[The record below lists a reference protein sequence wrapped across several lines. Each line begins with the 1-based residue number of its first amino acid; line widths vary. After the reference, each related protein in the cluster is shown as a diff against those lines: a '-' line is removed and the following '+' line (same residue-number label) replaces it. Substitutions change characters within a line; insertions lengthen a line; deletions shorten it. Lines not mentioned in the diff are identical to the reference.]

1 MKARFLGLD
10 LAWKPNNPSGLA
22 AIDEAGTL
30 LDVNTCLRSDDQ
42 VLAWIGDHLGER
54 GALAIDMPTIVRN
67 PTGRRPCE
75 CCVAAD
81 FHRHDAGPYPANTG
95 LDAFVN
101 GGRAHDLLGKLGER
115 VTHTTQVAAR
125 DPRTVAFE
133 TFPHAAAVRLFALDK
148 IKKYKKK
155 RREWDLVLTQWAE
168 YRALLDTLRDKSPP
182 LLLDDEKLPPSVTKV
197 RYKRWDDA
205 IDAVVCAYVA
215 AFVWTHGS
223 QSSMVRVYGDMA
235 TGHIVIPAGPAP
247 VKAPPDGYRA
257 AVEPVISGPSL
268 RTRENHTWP
277 QPKTVNRS

>member
-1 MKARFLGLD
+1 VKARFLGLD

-42 VLAWIGDHLGER
+42 VLTWIGEHLGDR
-54 GALAIDMPTIVRN
+54 GAVAIDMPTIVRN

-75 CCVAAD
+75 CAVAAD
-81 FHRHDAGPYPANTG
+81 FHRHDAGPYPANTE
-95 LDAFVN
+95 LDPFVG
-101 GGRAHDLLGKLGER
+101 GGRAHHLIAELGEC

-133 TFPHAAAVRLFALDK
+133 TFPHAAAVRLFNLDK

-155 RREWDLVLTQWAE
+155 RRAWDFVLAEWAG
-168 YRALLDTLRDKSPP
+168 YRALLETLRDKDPP
-182 LLLDDEKLPPSVTKV
+182 LQLDDGKLPRTVTKV

-215 AFVWTHGS
+215 AFVWTHGT
-223 QSSMVRVYGDMA
+223 QSPMVRVYGDMES
-235 TGHIVIPAGPAP
+235 GHIVIPAGAAP
-247 VKAPPDGYRA
+247 VKAPPSGYRA
-257 AVEPVISGPSL
+257 AVEPVVPGPSL
-268 RTRENHTWP
+268 RTRENRT
-277 QPKTVNRS
+277 

>member
-1 MKARFLGLD
+1 VKARFLGLD
-10 LAWKPNNPSGLA
+10 LAWVDTNPSGLA
-22 AIDEAGTL
+22 ALDEEGRLQSLRA
-30 LDVNTCLRSDDQ
+30 DLRSNADI
-42 VLAWIGDHLGER
+42 LTWIRQNLGDCGTI
-54 GALAIDMPTIVRN
+54 AIDMPTIVTNETKQRD
-67 PTGRRPCE
+67 CE
-75 CCVAAD
+75 RALRVD
-81 FHRHDAGPYPANTG
+81 FHSHDARPYPANRR
-95 LDAFVN
+95 LAPFFD
-101 GGRAHDLLGKLGER
+101 GGRARYLIGQLGER
-115 VTHTTQVAAR
+115 VTHTTQVVAR